1 MMTGLR
7 KNARFSPL
15 IHWLLHII
23 STIFL
28 LQRINYRECYNVVC
42 AVIKK
47 SDCWL
52 HDMLCAAPWQAVA
65 KIPAIKVLAVVQ
77 TYLSQPDWWGVQS
90 QKWTILQCVEMCV
103 KDVQTGKPTPTPK
116 PVEDLAE
123 NGRVPLQEVDVT
135 QGILFVRQP
144 QRPLPVP
151 GLQDRHSKMH
161 TQLSDNIL
169 TVLLVFSYQSIERER
184 AVDVWM
190 DIRQTNRETNWQDAF
205 NLSVQSSEYRLMRC
219 VELRVDVMTQVKL
232 FRIKL

>member
-28 LQRINYRECYNVVC
+28 LPRINYRQCYNVVC

-65 KIPAIKVLAVVQ
+65 KIPGIKVLAVVQ

-103 KDVQTGKPTPTPK
+103 NDVQTGKSTPTPK

-135 QGILFVRQP
+135 QGVLFVRQP

-151 GLQDRHSKMH
+151 GLQKRDTRRCTHS
-161 TQLSDNIL
+161 
-169 TVLLVFSYQSIERER
+169 F
-184 AVDVWM
+184 
-190 DIRQTNRETNWQDAF
+190 QTT
-205 NLSVQSSEYRLMRC
+205 S
-219 VELRVDVMTQVKL
+219 
-232 FRIKL
+232 